1 MINIK
6 TERGGVETHIEGSP
20 IIITAEAVAAN
31 IALTK
36 TIAEIKGISFEN
48 AALFILQE
56 SIKMHSKMEVIE
68 GNE

>member
-36 TIAEIKGISFEN
+36 TIAEIKGI
-48 AALFILQE
+48 
-56 SIKMHSKMEVIE
+56 
-68 GNE
+68 